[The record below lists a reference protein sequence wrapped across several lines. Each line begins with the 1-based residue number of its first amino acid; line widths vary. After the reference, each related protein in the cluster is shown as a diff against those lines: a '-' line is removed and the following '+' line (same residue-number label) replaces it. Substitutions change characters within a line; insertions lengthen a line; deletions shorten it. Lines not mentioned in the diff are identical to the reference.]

1 MSVDISSYHHIIDI
15 IIIMRQQSPLTLPD
29 AGMEEMSVRGRW
41 TSRRHNNQSYRHPKR
56 NPGGEHE
63 QNLAETLHGAATS
76 SFSFPSFYLIT
87 HLGLSWGLLTD
98 SESSFTFSIFAM
110 VWMGSHG
117 KLTAS

>member
-41 TSRRHNNQSYRHPKR
+41 TSRRHN